1 MFAGHAKEPSLSQ
14 AHPRLLA
21 VAVAAQVS
29 KLFVKAHSQF
39 NKFAVTVMVQAR
51 SFVTLA

>member
-1 MFAGHAKEPSLSQ
+1 MFVGHVKEPSLSL
-14 AHPRLLA
+14 ALPHLLV

-39 NKFAVTVMVQAR
+39 NKFAVTVTVQAR
-51 SFVTLA
+51 